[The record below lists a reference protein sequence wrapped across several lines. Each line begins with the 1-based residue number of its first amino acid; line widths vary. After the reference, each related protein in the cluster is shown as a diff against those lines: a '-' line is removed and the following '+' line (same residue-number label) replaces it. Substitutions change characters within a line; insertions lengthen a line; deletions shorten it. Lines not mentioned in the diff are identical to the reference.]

1 MYELNQII
9 ITKKTHACGC
19 NEWTIVRTGAD
30 YKIKCNQCGRII
42 LLDSEKL
49 NKMVKKIKE

>member
-1 MYELNQII
+1 MYELNQTI
-9 ITKKTHACGC
+9 ITKKAHACGC
-19 NEWTIVRTGAD
+19 NEWKIIRIGAD

-42 LLDSEKL
+42 LLESEKL